1 MVSKEEAI
9 HRFGDEFS
17 LGDVP
22 YLNDDVEVVLA
33 AVKKDG
39 SDIQYAS
46 PRLQMTTLTVFTALR
61 QNGLAYR
68 FLTPQIKT
76 SLPVIQLAQS
86 ISPGILEFVPD
97 AVWEVTQFLEWVAN
111 VPNAIIPQ
119 RHKQKLKNYRDVFE
133 HVEYAQVRRP
143 MEFTQDCVCFVKGH
157 SNFTPSNPIKMNE
170 DMKHKTLLIA
180 DPCDICILFQEP
192 AKTYVTELFSH
203 PEIFRTSPEDLLD
216 QVNALTKEQSDLDEK
231 YKTKG
236 DKKIKIA
243 EIFKKSKGYISTD
256 ETSFINRRWM
266 FTDKKK
272 DRSDTP
278 SGFIFISYMHNGEII
293 SEYLFVDEIETAT
306 FTLTKKAL
314 FDFLY
319 EKGIRNV
326 ILIDGGCSDATTC
339 SPEMIASLRQGKF
352 GGKSKKNKKKSK
364 KKSKI
369 LKSFKYSLC

>member
-1 MVSKEEAI
+1 
-9 HRFGDEFS
+9 
-17 LGDVP
+17 
-22 YLNDDVEVVLA
+22 
-33 AVKKDG
+33 
-39 SDIQYAS
+39 
-46 PRLQMTTLTVFTALR
+46 
-61 QNGLAYR
+61 
-68 FLTPQIKT
+68 
-76 SLPVIQLAQS
+76 
-86 ISPGILEFVPD
+86 
-97 AVWEVTQFLEWVAN
+97 
-111 VPNAIIPQ
+111 
-119 RHKQKLKNYRDVFE
+119 
-133 HVEYAQVRRP
+133 
-143 MEFTQDCVCFVKGH
+143 
-157 SNFTPSNPIKMNE
+157 
-170 DMKHKTLLIA
+170 
-180 DPCDICILFQEP
+180 
-192 AKTYVTELFSH
+192 
-203 PEIFRTSPEDLLD
+203 
-216 QVNALTKEQSDLDEK
+216 
-231 YKTKG
+231 
-236 DKKIKIA
+236 
-243 EIFKKSKGYISTD
+243 
-256 ETSFINRRWM
+256 M